1 MKPASVNKGEAD
13 DIHSPLVA
21 ARSRSNS
28 SEDSSRFPD
37 LAVAKFCEA
46 EILRPTSRACAASET
61 AQFASFGICKKR
73 RLKIQYGNDIAMSI
87 YTRSMLRFGD
97 DSVKAC
103 WSHLET
109 KRSFSIASGSK
120 VLERQLFDFLRANFQ
135 DGYIGS

>member
-1 MKPASVNKGEAD
+1 MTF
-13 DIHSPLVA
+13 IRHSWPL
-21 ARSRSNS
+21 
-28 SEDSSRFPD
+28 D
-37 LAVAKFCEA
+37 LARILARTVPGFPISQSLSSAKRKSCDRLHA
-46 EILRPTSRACAASET
+46 RVQRPKRRSSHRSEY
-61 AQFASFGICKKR
+61 AKKW

-120 VLERQLFDFLRANFQ
+120 VLERQLFDFLCANFQ
-135 DGYIGS
+135 DGHIRS